1 MRYNPGSMPLSSG
14 TRLGPYEI
22 LNPLGAGGMGEVYRA
37 RDTRLG
43 RDVAIKI
50 LPPHL
55 SESTE
60 ARQRFEREARSV
72 SSLNHPHICA
82 LYDIG
87 SQDGTE
93 YLVMEYLEGETLAQR
108 LETGPLPLEQ
118 FLRAAIEIADA
129 LDKTHRHGVVHR
141 DLKPANVM
149 LTKAGAKLLDF
160 GLAKARPP
168 ALQDLSTLP
177 PHRQPLGTDAGCRPI
192 TAEGMIVGTVQYM
205 APEQLEGHEGH
216 EADARSDIFSF
227 GAVLYE
233 MATTRK
239 AFEGH
244 SAASVIA
251 AILEKDPPPI
261 SQLQPLFPPALERL
275 VKTCLA
281 KDPDERWQTVHDVLL
296 ELKWV
301 AEAGSQAG
309 VPAPVVSHRKLR
321 ERLAWAAAG
330 VMTLIAIAFAI
341 GFVLPAPKLPQ
352 PVRPSAE
359 IGGGANLFIG
369 LGPSAGLSPDG
380 PRLAF
385 VGQGA
390 DQKRRIYV
398 RPLDQLQAGALS
410 GTENARNPFFSPD
423 SQWIAFFADRML
435 KKISVQ
441 GGAPVTL
448 CDAPEDRGGSW
459 SEDGTIVFAP
469 DRRVALSKVS
479 SAGRTPEPLTTLD
492 KQAGEVTHRWP
503 QVLPGGK
510 AVLFTSSTN
519 GDNYE
524 DSDLVVYSTP
534 SGKRKTVHRG
544 GFQARYLPI
553 GHLVYLHK
561 GTLFAVPFDL
571 KRLEVTGQA
580 APILEGVVNAPA
592 YGGAQ
597 FSFSETGNLVYVA
610 GHSVQ
615 NVSLYWMDREG
626 KFQPLRETPGD
637 YYNPALSP
645 DR

>member
-60 ARQRFEREARSV
+60 ARQRFEREARSL

-87 SQDGTE
+87 SQDGTK

-108 LETGPLPLEQ
+108 LEKGPLPLEQ
-118 FLRAAIEIADA
+118 FLRTAIEIADA
-129 LDKTHRHGVVHR
+129 RDRARRHAGVHGDV
-141 DLKPANVM
+141 KPGNVM
-149 LTKAGAKLLDF
+149 LPKAAPSLRDWGW
-160 GLAKARPP
+160 ARAGPP
-168 ALQDLSTLP
+168 ALQDLSALP
-177 PHRQPLGTDAGCRPI
+177 PHRQPLGTDAGSRPI

-205 APEQLEGHEGH
+205 APEQLEGH

-239 AFEGH
+239 AFEGR

-469 DRRVALSKVS
+469 DRRVGLSKVS
-479 SAGRTPEPLTTLD
+479 SAGRTPETLTTPD